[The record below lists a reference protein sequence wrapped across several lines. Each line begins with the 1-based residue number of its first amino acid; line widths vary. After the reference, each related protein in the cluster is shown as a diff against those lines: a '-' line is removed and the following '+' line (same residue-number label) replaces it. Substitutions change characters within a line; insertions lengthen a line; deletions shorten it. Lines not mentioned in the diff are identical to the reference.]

1 MIKPETEIKPKKIE
15 GKMTLIELKSH
26 YSEAHLV
33 QLLEEN
39 GIGRP
44 STFASLIDKLQER
57 LYVEKQTIQGKEIEC
72 KDFCLDNTGQ
82 ITCQTNKRVFGNE
95 HNKLVITPLGIIIIE
110 FLIKHFDSFFNYEY
124 TKQMEK

>member
-1 MIKPETEIKPKKIE
+1 MKPKKIE
-15 GKMTLIELKSH
+15 SKFTIIELKSH

-57 LYVEKQTIQGKEIEC
+57 LYVEKQTIKGKEIEC
-72 KDFCLDNTGQ
+72 IDYFLDKEGLLT
-82 ITCQTNKRVFGNE
+82 TVTNKRAFGNE
-95 HNKLVITPLGIIIIE
+95 NGKLVITPLGIIIIE
-110 FLIKHFDSFFNYEY
+110 FLIMNILNQWNVS
-124 TKQMEK
+124 